1 MILTFLAYLL
11 YISLANNKNEKKMEG
26 NQYLML
32 NGGDLEQLL
41 KDVVIQYFECKFQ
54 KLEDYITNPLST
66 TVAVEEQKYTR
77 RQIQDIF
84 GITYQTVINW
94 EKQGDLD
101 ALSEF
106 SNGGRI
112 RYFYTYENVKKLSN
126 IKSVKNNHLLSA

>member
-1 MILTFLAYLL
+1 
-11 YISLANNKNEKKMEG
+11 MEG
-26 NQYLML
+26 NQYFML
-32 NGGDLEQLL
+32 NQRDLEQLL
-41 KDVVIQYFECKFQ
+41 KDVIIEHFESKFQ
-54 KLEDYITNPLST
+54 MLEDYITKPLST
-66 TVAVEEQKYTR
+66 SIATEEQKYTR

-94 EKQGDLD
+94 EKQGDLN

>member
-1 MILTFLAYLL
+1 
-11 YISLANNKNEKKMEG
+11 MEG

-41 KDVVIQYFECKFQ
+41 KDVVIQYFVCKFQ
-54 KLEDYITNPLST
+54 KFEDYITNPLST